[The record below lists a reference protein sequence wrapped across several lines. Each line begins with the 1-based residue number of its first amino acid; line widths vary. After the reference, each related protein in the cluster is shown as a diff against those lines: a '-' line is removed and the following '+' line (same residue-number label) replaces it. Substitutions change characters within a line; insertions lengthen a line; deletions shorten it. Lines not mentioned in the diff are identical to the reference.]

1 MSTNAAPPADT
12 STAHANWGTAVIL
25 LLLAI
30 SAVVIFYVVTRPH
43 SAAPPQVISS
53 PQSAPVAPVAR

>member
-1 MSTNAAPPADT
+1 MSTNTAPPADT

-30 SAVVIFYVVTRPH
+30 SAVVVFYVVTRPH
-43 SAAPPQVISS
+43 SDAPPVVVNS
-53 PQSAPVAPVAR
+53 QSAPAAR

>member
-1 MSTNAAPPADT
+1 MSTNTVPPADT

-30 SAVVIFYVVTRPH
+30 SAVVVFYVVTRPH
-43 SAAPPQVISS
+43 SDAPPQVISA
-53 PQSAPVAPVAR
+53 PQSVPVAR